1 MTAYAPRGPGNH
13 RALTMDHLPHILV
26 VGLLLGGIYGLVS
39 IGLNLIFGV
48 IRIVNFAHG
57 EFVMLGMYGAYVVYA
72 TMGLD
77 PYLSVLLVV
86 PALFV
91 VGVIVHRLVLQPL
104 HAESNMQ
111 IFATFGL
118 LIILQN
124 VVLALTRG
132 EGFSV
137 PSKLA
142 GITFGVGDI
151 RVTISRLVIFLA
163 LTATAI
169 ALHVFLKRTLIG
181 KSIRA
186 VTQDRQSARLM
197 GINVERTFT
206 ITFGIG
212 AALAGLAGVL
222 LSPIYTLSPGIG
234 GNFILAAFAVVVLGG
249 LGSVAGAY
257 FGGMIVGLVEAFAG
271 FYIDPELKQ
280 AIWFLIFLVVLIVR
294 PTGLFGQVGAE
305 EVGFREQN

>member
-1 MTAYAPRGPGNH
+1 
-13 RALTMDHLPHILV
+13 
-26 VGLLLGGIYGLVS
+26 
-39 IGLNLIFGV
+39 
-48 IRIVNFAHG
+48 
-57 EFVMLGMYGAYVVYA
+57 VMLAMYGAYLCYA
-72 TMGLD
+72 TLGLD
-77 PYLSVLLVV
+77 PYISVLIVV
-86 PALFV
+86 PAMFV
-91 VGVIVHRLVLQPL
+91 LGLVVHRLILEPL
-104 HAESNMQ
+104 HGESSMQ

-118 LIILQN
+118 LIVFQN

-132 EGFSV
+132 EGYSV

-142 GITFGVGDI
+142 GVTFGVGDI
-151 RVTISRLVIFLA
+151 RVTMSRLVIFVA
-163 LTATAI
+163 LTLVAI
-169 ALHVFLKRTLIG
+169 ALHLFLQRTLTG

-186 VTQDRQSARLM
+186 VTQDGQAARLM
-197 GINVERTFT
+197 GINVQRTFT

-212 AALAGLAGVL
+212 TALAGLAGVL
-222 LSPIYTLSPGIG
+222 LSPIYTLSPSIG

-280 AIWFLIFLVVLIVR
+280 GIWFLIFLAVLIVR

-305 EVGFREQN
+305 EVGFREQG

>member
-1 MTAYAPRGPGNH
+1 
-13 RALTMDHLPHILV
+13 
-26 VGLLLGGIYGLVS
+26 
-39 IGLNLIFGV
+39 
-48 IRIVNFAHG
+48 
-57 EFVMLGMYGAYVVYA
+57 ML
-72 TMGLD
+72 GLD
-77 PYLSVLLVV
+77 PYISILIVV
-86 PALFV
+86 PAMFV
-91 VGVIVHRLVLQPL
+91 LGAIVHRLILEPL
-104 HAESNMQ
+104 HGESSMQ

-118 LIILQN
+118 LIVFQN

-132 EGFSV
+132 EGYSV
-137 PSKLA
+137 PSKIA
-142 GITFGVGDI
+142 GVTFGVGDI
-151 RVTISRLVIFLA
+151 RVTMSRLIIFVA
-163 LTATAI
+163 LTLAAV
-169 ALHVFLKRTLIG
+169 ALHLFLQRTLMG

-186 VTQDRQSARLM
+186 VTQDGQAARLM
-197 GINVERTFT
+197 GINVQRTFT

-222 LSPIYTLSPGIG
+222 LAPIYTLSPSIG

-280 AIWFLIFLVVLIVR
+280 AIWFLIFLAVLIVR

-305 EVGFREQN
+305 EVGFREQG